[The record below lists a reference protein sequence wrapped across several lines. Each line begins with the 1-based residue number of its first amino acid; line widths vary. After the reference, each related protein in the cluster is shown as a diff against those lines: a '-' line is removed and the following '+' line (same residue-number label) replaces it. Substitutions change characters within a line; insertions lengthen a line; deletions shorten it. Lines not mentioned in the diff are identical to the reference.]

1 MSINKL
7 NLLLLQLLLLIISLG
22 IGCWA
27 RPRWQHQQQQQLD
40 AALNE
45 VTSQEA
51 EQIPNDFIEEMSAL
65 RSSRGYYKKR
75 RSFYNSPFLQHS
87 QFRGRSFYKV
97 PAARYPEV
105 GVIPPGGAN
114 YYSNE
119 ALPLSTYE
127 IFEPETMYY

>member
-7 NLLLLQLLLLIISLG
+7 NLLLLQLLLIVNLG

-27 RPRWQHQQQQQLD
+27 RPKWQQQQD

-45 VTSQEA
+45 VTSQEVPIAA
-51 EQIPNDFIEEMSAL
+51 EQIPNNLIEELSAL
-65 RSSRGYYKKR
+65 RSPRGYYKKR
-75 RSFYNSPFLQHS
+75 RSFYKTQAVLQHS
-87 QFRGRSFYKV
+87 QIRGRFYNV
-97 PAARYPEV
+97 PADGYPEV

-119 ALPLSTYE
+119 VLPLSTYE
-127 IFEPETMYY
+127 IYEPETMYY